1 MALVGS
7 KVVSRIFAPMLW
19 RRRILA
25 AFYVTAGE
33 NEIQDDAHVN
43 DEIRYT
49 TLMR

>member
-1 MALVGS
+1 MALVVS
-7 KVVSRIFAPMLW
+7 KVVSRVFASISW

-33 NEIQDDAHVN
+33 NEIQDDAYVN
-43 DEIRYT
+43 NEIRYT